1 MSVKQFAH
9 DGFCKALA
17 FLLFSFALGAC
28 SPDDKSPIAQFYH
41 EFTAYFNAYYNATVE
56 YDKGLKAMKSSVS
69 YERNTRL
76 QIFVSL
82 ENAAQGKQFFDR
94 VIEKTA
100 LVLKAHPN
108 SSIADNALL
117 LMGRAYY
124 YQREFEAAERKFKE
138 VLSNYTDSDVLDA
151 ATFWY
156 GRCLAQ
162 QQETA
167 KAKEVL
173 GSVIASPKTTDAVRA
188 DAHFALAELAIRDEL
203 LQEAIKQIEL
213 GLPFAVDIEQKAR
226 ATFVL
231 ARIYDQ
237 LGDFKSAASAYQAVL
252 SLNPDFEL
260 QYAAMLSYALDLRE
274 QGRYDEAQRA
284 FQRIL
289 GDDKYL
295 SKFPEVRYELAQCY
309 EMQDRLGKA
318 LDLYFEII
326 RRHKRTEFSARSY
339 LRLGL
344 IKQEISRDYAA
355 ALAFYDSAK
364 VEFNQ
369 GEVGTLIATASQ
381 RMEKILKL
389 YESRRAMDS
398 TLRLGIVRAERQA
411 VRKRPDTTTVREGR
425 TPQRTRRDYRRRVFL
440 ELGGIDSFSDSTETR
455 TTVKRQKITFEA
467 ARDTQTYL
475 KYKLD
480 YIDYSAAIAN
490 FYQMNLYIAD
500 SAKAWYHLTLKLIDD
515 SLHTFPDSLQKKLHD
530 QKAPL
535 LYALAEVYRAEGQKS
550 QQDSL
555 YNLILEKF
563 PNSKY
568 AERIREYF
576 GLPPLV
582 QTIADEERLY
592 ALAVLDFEHGKAT
605 LALQTLDSLMRV
617 FPNSA
622 LHPKKLLLKGFIF
635 EKAFALPDS
644 AISAYSL
651 LVKLFPNSE
660 EAKSV
665 QEKLNAALQARAAKT
680 DSLSATVKG
689 TNHIGKTDAEKKDT
703 TLALPNLKR
712 AALRDSSKIR

>member
-1 MSVKQFAH
+1 VKQFAH
-9 DGFCKALA
+9 DAFCKALV
-17 FLLFSFALGAC
+17 FLMLSLALGAC

-56 YDKGLKAMKSSVS
+56 YEKGLKAMKGSVS
-69 YERNTRL
+69 YERNARL
-76 QIFVSL
+76 QIFISL

-138 VLSNYTDSDVLDA
+138 VLSNYPDSDVLDA

-162 QQETA
+162 QQETS

-173 GSVIASPKTTDAVRA
+173 GSVIASPKTSNAVRA
-188 DAHFALAELAIRDEL
+188 DAHFALAELAIREDRL
-203 LQEAIKQIEL
+203 SEAIEQIEL
-213 GLPFAVDIEQKAR
+213 GLALATDVEQKAR

-231 ARIYDQ
+231 ARIYDR
-237 LGDFKSAASAYQAVL
+237 LGNFKSAASYYQAVL
-252 SLNPDFEL
+252 NLNPDFEL

-274 QGRYDEAQRA
+274 QGHYDDAVRA

-289 GDDKYL
+289 SDDKYL

-309 EMQDRLGKA
+309 ELQDRLGKA

-326 RRHKRTEFSARSY
+326 RRHRRTEFAARSY
-339 LRLGL
+339 LRLGY
-344 IKQEISRDYAA
+344 IKQEISRNYAM
-355 ALAFYDSAK
+355 ALAFYDSARA
-364 VEFNQ
+364 EFNQ
-369 GEVGTLIATASQ
+369 GEVGELIAAASQ

-389 YESRRAMDS
+389 YESRQALDS
-398 TLRLGIVRAERQA
+398 TLRLGIVSSERSA
-411 VRKRPDTTTVREGR
+411 TRSRRPDTSVVRDSR
-425 TPQRTRRDYRRRVFL
+425 TPLQRTRRDYRRSVFL
-440 ELGGIDSFSDSTETR
+440 ELGGIESFSDSTETR
-455 TTVKRQKITFEA
+455 TTIQRSKITFEA

-475 KYKLD
+475 NYKLA

-490 FYQMNLYIAD
+490 FYQINLFIPD

-515 SLHTFPDSLQKKLHD
+515 SLHTFPDSLKQKLHA

-535 LYALAEVYRAEGQKS
+535 LYALAEVYRAEGQTAL
-550 QQDSL
+550 QDSL
-555 YNLILEKF
+555 YKLILDKF

-568 AERIREYF
+568 ADRIREYF

-582 QTIADEERLY
+582 KDTTDEERLY
-592 ALAVLDFEHGKAT
+592 ALAVLDFERSRAT
-605 LALQTLDSLMRV
+605 LALQTLDSLMRA
-617 FPNSA
+617 FPNST
-622 LHPKKLLLKGFIF
+622 LRPKMLLLKGFIF

-651 LVKLFPNSE
+651 LVKLFPDSE
-660 EAKSV
+660 EAKSI
-665 QEKLNAALQARAAKT
+665 QEKLKLALQAKAAKA
-680 DSLSATVKG
+680 DSLSAPVKG
-689 TNHIGKTDAEKKDT
+689 TNHRIGSEKKMQH
-703 TLALPNLKR
+703 
-712 AALRDSSKIR
+712 